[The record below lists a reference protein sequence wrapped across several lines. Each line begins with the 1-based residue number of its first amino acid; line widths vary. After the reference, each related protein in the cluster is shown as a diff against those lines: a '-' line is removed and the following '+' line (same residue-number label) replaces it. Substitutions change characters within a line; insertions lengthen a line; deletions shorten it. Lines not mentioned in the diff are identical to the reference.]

1 MHYKNMTHSPMY
13 SKVTIID
20 VAQHAGVSKSTVSL
34 VLSQPEKVSAKTKE
48 KVHHSMTE
56 LGYVYNRDAAS
67 LRSKRSGLVAIIL
80 PFLDNP
86 TFNDIANTLQQGIMQ
101 MGFVPM
107 LLCSNDDVLTQQQLV
122 NRLKESNVTAVLLCP
137 AHNTDVNW
145 QNALAQSGI
154 TVINILREVSLSEAP
169 CVLADTK
176 RGTFLATQ
184 AILDKGC
191 NSVILLGGK
200 PTMSGYS
207 RIVEGF
213 QQAAQLHERNANIHL
228 IECANTRRASQEAL
242 SENTLLASKEGPI
255 GIVCFSDIVAYGVLD
270 MLTNYGLVAGVDA
283 FIVGLGDFPD
293 SKLLPCPLS
302 SVAIRSQEIAEHTLN
317 NLTALLNQQS
327 VARRTLIDVTLIKRA
342 SCS

>member
-1 MHYKNMTHSPMY
+1 MTHSSMP

-20 VAQHAGVSKSTVSL
+20 VAKHAGVSKSTVSL
-34 VLSQPEKVSAKTKE
+34 VLSQPEKVSPKTND
-48 KVHHSMTE
+48 KVQQSMVE
-56 LGYVYNRDAAS
+56 LGYIYNRDAAS

-86 TFNDIANTLQQGIMQ
+86 TFNDIANTLQEGILS

-107 LLCSNDDVLTQQQLV
+107 LLCSNDDVNIQARLI
-122 NRLKESNVTAVLLCP
+122 NRLRESNVTAVLLCP

-145 QNALAQSGI
+145 QNALSKSGI
-154 TVINILREVSLSEAP
+154 TVINILREVSFSEAP

-184 AILDKGC
+184 AVLDK
-191 NSVILLGGK
+191 NVSALVLLGGS
-200 PTMSGYS
+200 PTMSGFS
-207 RIVEGF
+207 RILEGF
-213 QQAAQLHERNANIHL
+213 QQAAQLHEHNANIHL
-228 IECANTRRASQEAL
+228 LECANTRSASQETIRQSAL
-242 SENTLLASKEGPI
+242 LDNPISTI
-255 GIVCFSDIVAYGVLD
+255 GIVCISDTVAYGALDVLAD
-270 MLTNYGLVAGVDA
+270 YGLVAGVHA
-283 FIVGLGDFPD
+283 HVVGLGDFPD
-293 SKLLPCPLS
+293 SQILPYPLS

-317 NLTALLNQQS
+317 SLTALLNHQS